1 MKRALF
7 AAALLSAGLGLT
19 ADGALGAQGGWV
31 TVYDAANPNL
41 NAFDRTG
48 DANWR
53 IADGGILE
61 ATTGGG
67 HLVTK
72 ADYANFEIRAEFWV
86 DADANSGIFMRCSD
100 RAMIGAMTC
109 YEVNIFDKRPEQN
122 YATGAIVNVAE
133 VRQPAPLA
141 GGKWN
146 TFEITARGSQLTVR
160 LNGEQTVNV
169 TDTKFARGPFTLQ
182 YGAGTVRW
190 RKVEVRPL

>member
-1 MKRALF
+1 MNRRLAATLLLAASAFAPAELASGAEAGWITLF
-7 AAALLSAGLGLT
+7 
-19 ADGALGAQGGWV
+19 
-31 TVYDAANPNL
+31 DANTQNL
-41 NAFDRTG
+41 NNWDRTG

-53 IADGGILE
+53 IVNGVIE
-61 ATTGGG
+61 ATMGGG

-72 ADYANFEIRAEFWV
+72 NDYANFEIRAEFWV
-86 DADANSGIFMRCSD
+86 DADANSGLFIRCSD

-133 VRQPAPLA
+133 VRQPAPQA

-146 TFEITARGSQLTVR
+146 TFEIIARGPQLTVR

-182 YGAGTVRW
+182 YGAGTVRF
-190 RKVEVRPL
+190 RKVEIRPL

>member
-1 MKRALF
+1 MKRRLAATLLLAASAF
-7 AAALLSAGLGLT
+7 APAELAS
-19 ADGALGAQGGWV
+19 GAEAGWV
-31 TVYDAANPNL
+31 TLFDANTQNL
-41 NAFDRTG
+41 NNWDRTG

-53 IADGGILE
+53 IVNGVLE
-61 ATTGGG
+61 ATMGGG

-72 ADYANFEIRAEFWV
+72 NEYTNFEIRAEFWV
-86 DADANSGIFMRCSD
+86 DADANSGLFIRCSD

-133 VRQPAPLA
+133 VRQPAPQA

-146 TFEITARGSQLTVR
+146 TFEITARGPQLTVR

-182 YGAGTVRW
+182 YGAGTVRF
-190 RKVEVRPL
+190 RKVEIRPL

>member
-1 MKRALF
+1 MKRRLAATLLLAASAF
-7 AAALLSAGLGLT
+7 APAQLAS
-19 ADGALGAQGGWV
+19 GAEAGWV
-31 TVYDAANPNL
+31 TLFDANTPNL
-41 NAFDRTG
+41 NNWDRTG

-53 IADGGILE
+53 IVNGVIE
-61 ATTGGG
+61 ATMGGG

-72 ADYANFEIRAEFWV
+72 IDYGDFQIRAEFWV
-86 DADANSGIFMRCSD
+86 DDDANSGLFIRCSN
-100 RAMIGAMTC
+100 RAMIGADSC

-133 VRQPAPLA
+133 VRQPAPQA

-146 TFEITARGSQLTVR
+146 TFEITARGPQLTVR

-182 YGAGTVRW
+182 YGAGTVRF
-190 RKVEVRPL
+190 RKVEIRPL